1 MSPLENSTM
10 PNFSQQR
17 DGLQPAE
24 TFFDALLLDLADAI
38 ILVPSRA
45 LVNGASAPPFVV
57 LR

>member
-1 MSPLENSTM
+1 M